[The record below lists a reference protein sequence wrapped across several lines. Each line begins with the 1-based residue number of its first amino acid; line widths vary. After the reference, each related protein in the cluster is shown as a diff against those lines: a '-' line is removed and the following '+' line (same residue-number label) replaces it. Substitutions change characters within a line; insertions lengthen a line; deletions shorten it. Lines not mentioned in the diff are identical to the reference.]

1 MLQLGPLAFAQ
12 PFLLLA
18 LATLPVLWWLL
29 RVTPPAPRRLSFP
42 AVRLLLGLAPPQE
55 TPARTPW
62 WLLALRLAAAACVI
76 LALAQPLLNPSAKLT
91 GSGPVLLVVDDG
103 WAAARNWTA
112 RQALLDS
119 VLSQA
124 ERQQR
129 SVMLLSTAAK
139 PLDQAD
145 DDDGLLTP
153 EAARRL
159 AAGLKPKPWPVDRR
173 AVIDRLAGLD
183 VRGSAHV
190 VWLSDG
196 LDDGQ
201 ARALA
206 ARLQVLGRLDVV
218 RDAVGDLPRLLQ
230 PPEHLSSSLVVKVRR
245 ASERGEDRAN
255 LIASGEDGRL
265 IARLPV
271 TFAAGEREAAAE
283 IDVPVELRNRIA
295 RVHIEGE
302 NQPGAVLLLD
312 ERWRRRPVGLIE
324 TAAADQAQPLL
335 SQLYYLKRALAPYT
349 ELREGAV
356 EELLKR
362 ELAVVVQVDTGPLSV
377 FRSEDLGDWVEAGGL
392 LVRFAGPRL
401 AEAGGDPLLPI
412 ALRGGGRIMGGV
424 MTWDRPAQLA
434 PFPAESPFAG
444 LPISPDVEISRQV
457 LAEPTLDLADKT
469 WARLADGTPLVT
481 AARRGEGWVV
491 LVHTTA
497 NNDWSNLPLS
507 GLFVDMLRRLVALS
521 QGVSAEGEGEEALA
535 PLETLDGFG
544 QLEPPP
550 ATVVALDRESLE
562 QGRIGPSHPPGYY
575 GSDSDRRALNLVDSR
590 PSLEPIS
597 GLPAG
602 VQLSSYSRGGE
613 TQLKPWLLTAAL
625 LLLLCDF
632 AVSMWLRGLMHGA
645 VPGERRP
652 LGAGRTLALWAVLLP
667 GLAAGLLA
675 GMLAGALDARAQE
688 GAADL
693 AAGGDDFA
701 LQATLETRFAYVE
714 TGDEAVDAV
723 SEAGLRGLTRVL
735 ARRTSV
741 EPGEPMA
748 VDPNRDEL
756 AFFPLIYWPVVPG
769 AANLSDAAR
778 ARVNEFLAY
787 GGTILFDLREASI
800 GTQLLGRASRGSEA
814 LMRLSDGLDIPPLA
828 PVPPDHVLTKSFYL
842 MQDFPGRY
850 AGGTLW
856 VGATEGRVND
866 GVASV
871 LVGSNDWAS
880 AWAVNEAGRPLY
892 AVVPGGEHQREL
904 AYRAGINL
912 VMYAL
917 TGNYKADQV
926 HVPFILE
933 RLGQ

>member
-1 MLQLGPLAFAQ
+1 MLELGPLAFAQ

-18 LATLPVLWWLL
+18 LAILPVLWWLL

-42 AVRLLLGLAPPQE
+42 AVRLLLGLTPPQE

-62 WLLALRLAAAACVI
+62 WLLALRLAAAASVI
-76 LALAQPLLNPSAKLT
+76 LALAQPLLNPSATLT
-91 GSGPVLLVVDDG
+91 GTGPLLLVVDDG

-112 RQALLDS
+112 RQTLLET
-119 VLSQA
+119 LLAQA
-124 ERQQR
+124 ERQKR
-129 SVMLLSTAAK
+129 SVVLMSTAAK
-139 PLDQAD
+139 PLDQAGGAE
-145 DDDGLLTP
+145 GLLTP
-153 EAARRL
+153 QEARRVAQSL
-159 AAGLKPKPWPVDRR
+159 APKPWPVDRR
-173 AVIDRLAGLD
+173 AVIDRLAGVNFD
-183 VRGSAHV
+183 GSAHV

-196 LDDGQ
+196 LEDGN
-201 ARALA
+201 ARDLA
-206 ARLQVLGRLDVV
+206 ERLQVRGRLDVV
-218 RDAVGDLPRLLQ
+218 RDADGDLPRLLE
-230 PPEHLSSSLVVKVRR
+230 PPEHQSASLIVRVRR
-245 ASERGEDRAN
+245 ATSGAEDRAN
-255 LIASGEDGRL
+255 VIASGDDGRL
-265 IARLPV
+265 IARVPIS
-271 TFAAGEREAAAE
+271 FAEAESEASEA

-295 RVHIEGE
+295 RLAIEGE
-302 NQPGAVLLLD
+302 AQVGAVLLLD

-349 ELREGAV
+349 ELREGPV
-356 EELLKR
+356 EALLKR
-362 ELAVVVQVDTGPLSV
+362 ELAVICQVDTGPLSV
-377 FRSEDLGDWVEAGGL
+377 LRTKELGTWIEDGGM

-412 ALRGGGRIMGGV
+412 ALRGGGRIMGGA
-424 MTWDRPAQLA
+424 MTWDRPAHLA
-434 PFPAESPFAG
+434 PFPANSPFAG
-444 LPISPDVEISRQV
+444 LAISQEVVISRQV
-457 LAEPTLDLADKT
+457 LAEPTLDLPDKT

-481 AARRGEGWVV
+481 ATRRGKGWVV

-521 QGVSAEGEGEEALA
+521 QGVAAEGEGEGALT
-535 PLETLDGFG
+535 PLQTLDGFG
-544 QLEPPP
+544 QLRSPP
-550 ATVVALDRESLE
+550 ATVLALDRESLE
-562 QGRIGPSHPPGYY
+562 DGRIGPSHPPGYY
-575 GSDSDRRALNLVDSR
+575 GSDSDRRALNLIDGK
-590 PSLEPIS
+590 PSLDRITD
-597 GLPAG
+597 LPTG
-602 VQLSSYSRGGE
+602 VQLGFYSRSGE

-625 LLLLCDF
+625 ALLLCDF
-632 AVSMWLRGLMHGA
+632 AISLWLRGLTHGA
-645 VPGERRP
+645 MPGERLR
-652 LGAGRTLALWAVLLP
+652 LGAGRTLGVLLA
-667 GLAAGLLA
+667 LLAGLLVA
-675 GMLAGALDARAQE
+675 APLALAQQTVS
-688 GAADL
+688 GAAL
-693 AAGGDDFA
+693 SAADEFA

-714 TGDEAVDAV
+714 TGVASVDAV
-723 SEAGLRGLTRVL
+723 SRAGLFGLMRVL
-735 ARRTSV
+735 SHRTSV

-748 VDPNRDEL
+748 VDPGRDEL
-756 AFFPLIYWPVVPG
+756 AFFPLIYWPIVPE
-769 AANLSDAAR
+769 AAGLGDAAR
-778 ARVNEFLAY
+778 GRVNDYLAH
-787 GGTILFDLREASI
+787 GGTILFDLREAAIS
-800 GTQLLGRASRGSEA
+800 TQILGRASRGSEA

-871 LVGSNDWAS
+871 LVGSNDWAG
-880 AWAVNEAGRPLY
+880 AWAIDSAGRPLY
-892 AVVPGGEHQREL
+892 AVVPGGERQREL